1 MRASNSV
8 ENTLSCRVT
17 NPYFDTLQGMLIL
30 PGSAVRV
37 TNIDDTFYGFQGLV
51 QRVSDGKAAVLFE
64 GGNWDKLI
72 TFRLSEIEL
81 VDATAGRKKK

>member
-1 MRASNSV
+1 M
-8 ENTLSCRVT
+8 
-17 NPYFDTLQGMLIL
+17 IL

-37 TNIDDTFYGFQGLV
+37 KNVDDIYYAFQGLV

-72 TFRLSEIEL
+72 TFRLSELEL
-81 VDATAGRKKK
+81 VDATAGRSKK

>member
-1 MRASNSV
+1 M
-8 ENTLSCRVT
+8 
-17 NPYFDTLQGMLIL
+17 IL

-37 TNIDDTFYGFQGLV
+37 TNIDDTYYGFQGLV
-51 QRVSDGKAAVLFE
+51 QRIIDGKAAVLFE

-72 TFRLSEIEL
+72 TFRLSELEI

>member
-1 MRASNSV
+1 M
-8 ENTLSCRVT
+8 
-17 NPYFDTLQGMLIL
+17 IL

-37 TNIDDTFYGFQGLV
+37 KNAGDIYYGYQGLV

-64 GGNWDKLI
+64 GGNCYKLI

-81 VDATAGRKKK
+81 VDTTAGRKKGK